1 MKRIILWLGIGLIL
15 ISGAVH
21 LIDAQDSFKEAAYKG
36 WLFYANFLAT
46 LVAAF
51 GIYQGKYWGWKL
63 GFVISIVSISLY
75 CLSRSVGLPQIPAEP
90 DAWFEPLGV
99 ISLLAEGLFVS
110 TFLAYVR
117 KDFAK
122 QRHKVLE
129 LRVG

>member
-75 CLSRSVGLPQIPAEP
+75 CLSRSVGLPLIPAEP

-99 ISLLAEGLFVS
+99 ISLLAEGSFV
-110 TFLAYVR
+110 FVYIIKNKLNYA
-117 KDFAK
+117 
-122 QRHKVLE
+122 
-129 LRVG
+129 